1 MSDPSAATFVRKSV
15 GWSIGSKRAHDS
27 GRRSGDRFANGC
39 RYRRE
44 SLDCLA
50 ARFQRVRSSGVFVV
64 HAEPPEDSSGSCWS
78 EFCTWRLGVYLL
90 VHPIAGLASLTIALA
105 AYLILESV
113 LEFALGLKLRPLPGS
128 G

>member
-1 MSDPSAATFVRKSV
+1 
-15 GWSIGSKRAHDS
+15 
-27 GRRSGDRFANGC
+27 
-39 RYRRE
+39 
-44 SLDCLA
+44 
-50 ARFQRVRSSGVFVV
+50 
-64 HAEPPEDSSGSCWS
+64 
-78 EFCTWRLGVYLL
+78 VYLL